1 MKNLMLQYLNQLDE
15 AFYELDDKS
24 KDKSLSLH
32 ERLKSQEKFDYAFQR
47 LEELINEKL

>member
-24 KDKSLSLH
+24 KDKALTLN
-32 ERLKSQEKFDYAFQR
+32 ERVKSQEKFDNAYQK